1 MNKSLLSTILMVLAI
16 ILPTKSWAQEPY
28 AVLSD
33 NNTVLTFY
41 YDDQKAARNGMDVGP
56 FESLES
62 RGWNN
67 VSNIITTVI
76 FDQSFANCTTLTS
89 TADWFNGLGNLTTIT
104 DMSNLKTDNVTNM
117 DSMFNGCS
125 GLTSLDL
132 TGFKTDNVTRINS
145 MFRGCSSLTS
155 LDLSGFKTDNVT
167 EMDAIF
173 YMCSNLKSIDLS
185 NFKTD
190 NVTSMILLFSSC
202 SSLTSLDLSSF
213 KTDNVTEMTYMFS
226 GCSNL
231 KTIYVSD
238 EWSTANLSDGVSMFG
253 SCARLVGGAG
263 TVYDENHIDHTY
275 ARIDG
280 GPNSDTPG
288 YFTRSGDK
296 PWVEPAGNP
305 EPYAVLSDNNTVLT
319 FYYDEHK
326 AERNGM
332 SVGPFEEMSERG
344 WSKYISISTVV
355 FDESFA
361 YCTTITSTQEWFA
374 GMFTLEKIIGLVHLN
389 TSNVT
394 NMLSMFMTCQSL
406 TSLDVSN
413 FNTSKVTTMINMFAA
428 CHSLEN
434 LDVSN
439 FNTSNVTHMGGM
451 FIDCNALSSLDV
463 SHFDTSNVTA
473 MDGMFA
479 NCYSLSSLDVSNFN
493 TSNVINMGGMFRD
506 NPNLKSLDLSNFNTE
521 NVTDMQYM
529 FRGCSNLTT
538 INVSNKWSTANVTSS
553 ENMFNGC
560 ESLVGGAGTRY
571 DANHTDHT
579 YAHIDGGENNPGYF
593 TGVDNRLVAY
603 YPFNGNAND
612 ESGHGNNGTPME
624 NAALTVG
631 VHGDANGAY
640 QFGGTDNP
648 GSIHVPNSESL
659 QIGNEWSFATYVK
672 PFSSAGMD
680 GWGTAS
686 DYGWHAVLGHDHD
699 QHGFSIQYE
708 VSDDMFRTWIGH
720 YGGGWNEGV
729 EATVNGKPMNKWIHI
744 AFTFA
749 NNVFRVYING
759 KMLTA
764 FTTTPDFAEANT
776 KDWYFGK

>member
-56 FESLES
+56 FENLES

-275 ARIDG
+275 A
-280 GPNSDTPG
+280 
-288 YFTRSGDK
+288 
-296 PWVEPAGNP
+296 
-305 EPYAVLSDNNTVLT
+305 
-319 FYYDEHK
+319 
-326 AERNGM
+326 
-332 SVGPFEEMSERG
+332 
-344 WSKYISISTVV
+344 
-355 FDESFA
+355 
-361 YCTTITSTQEWFA
+361 
-374 GMFTLEKIIGLVHLN
+374 
-389 TSNVT
+389 
-394 NMLSMFMTCQSL
+394 
-406 TSLDVSN
+406 
-413 FNTSKVTTMINMFAA
+413 
-428 CHSLEN
+428 
-434 LDVSN
+434 
-439 FNTSNVTHMGGM
+439 
-451 FIDCNALSSLDV
+451 
-463 SHFDTSNVTA
+463 
-473 MDGMFA
+473 
-479 NCYSLSSLDVSNFN
+479 
-493 TSNVINMGGMFRD
+493 
-506 NPNLKSLDLSNFNTE
+506 
-521 NVTDMQYM
+521 
-529 FRGCSNLTT
+529 
-538 INVSNKWSTANVTSS
+538 
-553 ENMFNGC
+553 
-560 ESLVGGAGTRY
+560 
-571 DANHTDHT
+571 
-579 YAHIDGGENNPGYF
+579 HIDGGENDPGYLTSKNASAPADDIIQFEDPVVKEICVANWDTNHDGELSYNEAAAVNDLGQVFYNNHNINSFNELQYF
-593 TGVDNRLVAY
+593 TGLTEIGNTAF
-603 YPFNGNAND
+603 FNCSLLSSVTIPNSIVSITGQAFSYCDALTTITIPNSVTTIGNAFMDSKN
-612 ESGHGNNGTPME
+612 
-624 NAALTVG
+624 LTSVEL
-631 VHGDANGAY
+631 
-640 QFGGTDNP
+640 
-648 GSIHVPNSESL
+648 PNSLVTIGQEAFSGCESL
-659 QIGNEWSFATYVK
+659 SSITIPSSVTTIGDYAFQGCYSLNSISIPYSVNSITGSTFHLCNGLISINVDENNTNYTSQDGVLFTKDMTTIVRY
-672 PFSSAGMD
+672 PAGKSNNSY
-680 GWGTAS
+680 TIPNS
-686 DYGWHAVLGHDHD
+686 VTTIEE
-699 QHGFSIQYE
+699 S
-708 VSDDMFRTWIGH
+708 
-720 YGGGWNEGV
+720 
-729 EATVNGKPMNKWIHI
+729 
-744 AFTFA
+744 AFTA
-749 NNVFRVYING
+749 CNN
-759 KMLTA
+759 LTDIIIPNSVVVIGWSS
-764 FTTTPDFAEANT
+764 FKRCEAITSVIFPNSLNRIGM
-776 KDWYFGK
+776 YSFQFCI